1 MCCIVET
8 PADKIVPLPI
18 ADARLL
24 VEWMAQSEAWKKID
38 ALEQEMEQH
47 PDAFFELPTE
57 HVFTDGIYQ
66 RKVLMSAGR
75 FITTR
80 IHLTDHPF
88 AILAG
93 RLLVWTD
100 EAGVVEMVAPY
111 TGITK
116 AGTRRLLYI
125 LEDCQWMTTH
135 ANPDNETDPDRI
147 VERCT
152 YNNRLLREKIVEESP
167 CQ

>member
-8 PADKIVPLPI
+8 PPEKIVPLSL

-24 VEWMAQSEAWKKID
+24 VEWMGRSEAWQKID
-38 ALEQEMEQH
+38 RLEEELERN
-47 PDAFFELPTE
+47 PSAFFELPTE

-66 RKVLMSAGR
+66 RKVLMVAGR

-80 IHLTDHPF
+80 IHLTDHPY
-88 AILAG
+88 AIISG
-93 RLLVWTD
+93 RVLVWTD
-100 EAGVVEMVAPY
+100 DQGVIELSAPF

-135 ANPDNETDPDRI
+135 ANPDNETDPDKI

-152 YNNRLLREKIVEESP
+152 YNNRSLRIKMRARG
-167 CQ
+167 